1 MALFIIYTFII
12 FALSFYAVHK
22 KCTSDAFFLNNR
34 SSSASYV
41 ALSIIASC
49 VGGSAT
55 IGMAGL
61 AWQVGTP
68 AFWWL
73 GTGAI
78 GLVILTI
85 FLARIVRQS
94 GARTMPEM
102 LESFIG
108 KAPRPAISLIIVA
121 AWLSIAAAQ
130 FSAMAAIVTPLTGL
144 SMSTSLILSTCI
156 VVLYA
161 CIGGQSA
168 IIKSD
173 AFQYIILIIALLVAL
188 LFFLFPEQSL
198 YVVSIFSSSSVN
210 AEIFPVVNSNPI
222 HSFLNTPI
230 ELLNE
235 GFNASR
241 FRYFLCILGGSYI
254 VCPMLFSRL
263 LSARDEKSA
272 YLGSLYAVVGLCL
285 SAALIVAVGIA
296 CRYYVSPTISSEQV
310 LTTAILNAMP
320 LWLGHFVLLGLFS
333 AIISSADS
341 CLITAATVLSNDI
354 LKRSDTFTCRIC
366 LLGIGLGGYIL
377 STGGK
382 GVLQLLL
389 MANDIYVCGVVM
401 PVFIAMLL
409 YKKYAFQQYIIT
421 AAILF
426 GGFLGLM
433 SSITG
438 DTMYSYSGLVVSGFI
453 TVCALRKKVKS

>member
-1 MALFIIYTFII
+1 MVLFAIYTIII
-12 FALSFYAVHK
+12 FALSLYAVRK
-22 KCTSDAFFLNNR
+22 KCTSDTFFLNDR
-34 SSSASYV
+34 QSSASYV
-41 ALSIIASC
+41 ALSIVASC

-78 GLVILTI
+78 GLMILTF

-102 LESFIG
+102 MGMFIG
-108 KAPRPAISLIIVA
+108 NTPRPAMSLIIVM

-130 FSAMAAIVTPLTGL
+130 FSAMAAILAPLTGMTV
-144 SMSTSLILSTCI
+144 SNALILSTCI

-173 AFQYIILIIALLVAL
+173 AFQYIILIVAL
-188 LFFLFPEQSL
+188 LLALIFFLFPEQT
-198 YVVSIFSSSSVN
+198 FSWTSFLSDSTVHANTFTSAESVK
-210 AEIFPVVNSNPI
+210 
-222 HSFLNTPI
+222 SFLNTPFEI
-230 ELLNE
+230 LND

-241 FRYFLCILGGSYI
+241 FRYFLCILGGSYV

-272 YLGSLYAVVGLCL
+272 YLGSLYAVIGLCL

-296 CRYYVSPTISSEQV
+296 CRYYVPESTASEQV
-310 LTTAILNAMP
+310 LTTAILDVMP
-320 LWLGHFVLLGLFS
+320 VWLAHFVLLGLFS

-341 CLITAATVLSNDI
+341 CLITAATVFSNDI
-354 LKRSDTFTCRIC
+354 LQRSDTMTCRIC
-366 LLGIGLGGYIL
+366 LLTIGIGGYVL
-377 STGGK
+377 ATSGK

-389 MANDIYVCGVVM
+389 MANDIYVCGVVI
-401 PVFIAMLL
+401 PVFIAMIL
-409 YKKYAFQQYIIT
+409 YKKYAFQKYVIT
-421 AAILF
+421 AAILS
-426 GGFLGLM
+426 GGAVGLV

-438 DTMYSYSGLVVSGFI
+438 DTMYSYIGLGVSVII
-453 TVCALRKKVKS
+453 TLLAIRKKN